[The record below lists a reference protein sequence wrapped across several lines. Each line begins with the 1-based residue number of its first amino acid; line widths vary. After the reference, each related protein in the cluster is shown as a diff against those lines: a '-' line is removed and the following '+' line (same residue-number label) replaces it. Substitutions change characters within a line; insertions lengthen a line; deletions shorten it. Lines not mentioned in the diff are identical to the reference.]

1 VVRKIP
7 QPSCLGGLE
16 GLRGARRGPQH
27 SPKKDALRLPAE
39 PQRPGGSEM
48 TAEVAILNKIGVALA
63 ADSIV
68 TITTANGDKTYNTA
82 NKLFALSKYHPIGIL
97 IWNSTDFSTIPLE
110 VIIKEFRTQL
120 GRKSYATV
128 ADYSNAFMRYLKTRA
143 PISAADQKETFRRIM
158 HDFCLAVRSEFI
170 EECRQNKIPITQP
183 LITGA
188 SRTRFTEMLDGFE
201 LN

>member
-1 VVRKIP
+1 
-7 QPSCLGGLE
+7 LGGLE

-82 NKLFALSKYHPIGIL
+82 NKLFALSKYPSHRD
-97 IWNSTDFSTIPLE
+97 SDLE
-110 VIIKEFRTQL
+110 FYGLQHHSL
-120 GRKSYATV
+120 GSHYKRVSDSIRKKKLR
-128 ADYSNAFMRYLKTRA
+128 D
-143 PISAADQKETFRRIM
+143 
-158 HDFCLAVRSEFI
+158 RSGLFE
-170 EECRQNKIPITQP
+170 
-183 LITGA
+183 
-188 SRTRFTEMLDGFE
+188 RFHALSE
-201 LN
+201 N